1 VLAKAV
7 GVWQERLPAGLS
19 RGIEASDQTMGHLEE
34 EIFQQTREL
43 ARAVLAESAQK
54 KGDQVPPVCPVCGGQ
69 LSRLTEG
76 HERSYQPRFGVVTIR
91 RLRGWCRKC
100 KGWCF
105 PADHALGL
113 DETGSCAPGV
123 QEMAASAVSK
133 LPVAEASAV
142 MERISFKGNVEALR
156 HSSCAMAQARSQKK
170 RQQLWVELLH
180 MLAADLVPERPD
192 RSEPRAV
199 KRKKNKYP
207 RLNVPR
213 RKFRDHPKRNLCRK
227 RARLRRLG
235 LM

>member
-1 VLAKAV
+1 
-7 GVWQERLPAGLS
+7 
-19 RGIEASDQTMGHLEE
+19 
-34 EIFQQTREL
+34 
-43 ARAVLAESAQK
+43 
-54 KGDQVPPVCPVCGGQ
+54 
-69 LSRLTEG
+69 
-76 HERSYQPRFGVVTIR
+76 
-91 RLRGWCRKC
+91 
-100 KGWCF
+100 
-105 PADHALGL
+105 
-113 DETGSCAPGV
+113 
-123 QEMAASAVSK
+123 MAASAVSK